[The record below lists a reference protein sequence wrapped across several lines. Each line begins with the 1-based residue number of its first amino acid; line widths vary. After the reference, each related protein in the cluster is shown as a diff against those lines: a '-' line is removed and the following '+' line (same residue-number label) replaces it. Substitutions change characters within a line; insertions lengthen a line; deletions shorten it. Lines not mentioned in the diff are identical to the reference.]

1 MRTNRRKM
9 IRNIRSLPT
18 SYERLEYIE
27 NTSTAYIDCG
37 LKPKHT
43 FDYEIKTNAVTGN
56 VVFGTSFSNETT
68 DYRFFCTNNKRLYF
82 DVGYGRI
89 LAPQYA
95 TLPYHVKFGNYYIQD
110 LDNETNK
117 VTTITFNETFN
128 GAKLSNLYL
137 LFGYGT
143 VKGKVWLLKINDNG
157 KPIRDFI
164 PAKRKSDGT
173 IGMYDLVGRK
183 FYTSPNGVAFSGGVK
198 IIIKDRL
205 L

>member
-1 MRTNRRKM
+1 MQKTRRMMMTSKG
-9 IRNIRSLPT
+9 LP
-18 SYERLEYIE
+18 SEYQRLEYIE

-37 LKPKHT
+37 LEPKHT
-43 FDYEIKTNAVTGN
+43 FNYEIKTNAVTGN
-56 VVFGTSFSNETT
+56 VVFGTSYSKENT
-68 DYRFFCTNNKRLYF
+68 DYRLFCTKGHRLYF

-89 LAPQYA
+89 MSPQIA

-117 VTTITFNETFN
+117 VTSLTFDETLY
-128 GAKLSNLYL
+128 GAKLTNLYL
-137 LFGYGT
+137 LFGYGA

-164 PAKRKSDGT
+164 PAKRKSDGM

-183 FYTSPNGVAFSGGVK
+183 FYTSPNGVAFTGG
-198 IIIKDRL
+198 
-205 L
+205 